1 MTTKLEIQERG
12 TMFSDYFCGTP
23 GAMLFL
29 SIDNQTTCKEVLTLL
44 EDEINQVWE
53 HIEGTA
59 QYHGFPV
66 DTLEYCIDEQ
76 IAVMS
81 DYVRINGKSDRPYNP
96 DLDFTFSDI
105 GEDGWEEY
113 PVAIFTIEFM
123 ED

>member
-1 MTTKLEIQERG
+1 MELTIEERG
-12 TMFSDYFCGTP
+12 TMLSDYFCGTP
-23 GAMLFL
+23 GIMLPL
-29 SIDNQTTCKEVLTLL
+29 SIDKNTTVNEVLSQL
-44 EDEINQVWE
+44 EDEINQVLE

-76 IAVMS
+76 MAKMS
-81 DYVRINGKSDRPYNP
+81 DYVRINGKTDQIYNP

-105 GEDGWEEY
+105 EEDDFEEY

>member
-1 MTTKLEIQERG
+1 
-12 TMFSDYFCGTP
+12 MFSDYFCGTP

-44 EDEINQVWE
+44 EDEINQVWD
-53 HIEGTA
+53 HIEYKA
-59 QYHGFPV
+59 EYRGFP
-66 DTLEYCIDEQ
+66 LEQLEDRIDEQ
-76 IAVMS
+76 MAEMS
-81 DYVRINGKSDRPYNP
+81 DYVRINGKSDHPYNP

-105 GEDGWEEY
+105 GEDEET

>member
-1 MTTKLEIQERG
+1 MELTIEERG

-23 GAMLFL
+23 GVMLPL
-29 SIDNQTTCKEVLTLL
+29 YIDNQTTCKEVLTML

-66 DTLEYCIDEQ
+66 DTLEYYIDEQ
-76 IAVMS
+76 IAIMS
-81 DYVRINGKSDRPYNP
+81 DYVRINGKTDQIYNP
-96 DLDFTFSDI
+96 DLNFTFSDI
-105 GEDGWEEY
+105 EEDDFEEY

>member
-1 MTTKLEIQERG
+1 MKLTIEERG

-29 SIDNQTTCKEVLTLL
+29 SIDNRTTCKEVLTML
-44 EDEINQVWE
+44 EDEINQVWD
-53 HIEGTA
+53 HIEYKA
-59 QYHGFPV
+59 EYRGFP
-66 DTLEYCIDEQ
+66 LEQLEDRIDEQ
-76 IAVMS
+76 MAEMS
-81 DYVRINGKSDRPYNP
+81 DYVRINGKSDQPYNP

-123 ED
+123 GD

>member
-1 MTTKLEIQERG
+1 MELTIEERG
-12 TMFSDYFCGTP
+12 TMLSDYFCGTP
-23 GAMLFL
+23 GIMLPL
-29 SIDNQTTCKEVLTLL
+29 SIDKNTTVNEVLSQL

-76 IAVMS
+76 IAIMS
-81 DYVRINGKSDRPYNP
+81 DYVMTKGSGDKPYNA

-105 GEDGWEEY
+105 GEDEET